1 MIRFYIIR
9 ELLYNYLYSV
19 NNCDYQSNLYKNF
32 QLQNNYIKNYSY
44 LLDVYVNDKKK
55 VMSINIL
62 YYKEKDDWRQIQKSL
77 NYN

>member
-1 MIRFYIIR
+1 MIRFYIIK

-44 LLDVYVNDKKK
+44 LLDSYVNDKKK
-55 VMSINIL
+55 GMSINIL
-62 YYKEKDDWRQIQKSL
+62 YYKEKDDWRQIEKLL